1 MDKIVVMLKLDMIV
15 VDRLFGSEGWSLDD
29 DTSTELMRALEELGL
44 EERLGDEGWSWTPLG
59 KELHVDLHMAFIG
72 LFCDWEVILHL
83 ESYNLVEED
92 EAEEIIELLAADKYS
107 ASRLRSRV
115 QRAYCGYHRL
125 SRIRH

>member
-59 KELHVDLHMAFIG
+59 KELHVDLH
-72 LFCDWEVILHL
+72 WP
-83 ESYNLVEED
+83 S
-92 EAEEIIELLAADKYS
+92 
-107 ASRLRSRV
+107 
-115 QRAYCGYHRL
+115 
-125 SRIRH
+125 